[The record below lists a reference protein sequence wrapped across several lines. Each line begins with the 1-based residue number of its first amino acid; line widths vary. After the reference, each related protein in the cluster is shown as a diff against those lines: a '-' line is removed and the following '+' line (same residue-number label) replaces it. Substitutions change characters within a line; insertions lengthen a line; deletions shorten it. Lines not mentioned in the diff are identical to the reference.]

1 MKKPICIMA
10 GGTGGHIFPGLAVA
24 EELIKRGETVHWIGS
39 KHGLE
44 GRLVPEKGIQIHYL
58 AVRGLRGKHGLQR
71 FTGPI
76 RLGVSVIQALI
87 LMLRLKPS
95 VCVGFGGYPAGPGG
109 IAAKIT
115 KVPVVIHEQNA
126 VAGMTNKYLAKFA
139 SKVLTAFPDV
149 IEGAECVG
157 NPIRPEIDSV
167 GRQRI
172 ADGHQ
177 PSDTTRVLVIGGSQ
191 GAKSLNEQL
200 PEKLKAVASQFGI
213 EVTHQTGVS
222 GKDQVD
228 DQYQA
233 LDLDATVVAFIS
245 RMDEAYREA
254 DIVVCR
260 AGALTVSELA
270 SAAMPSVLIPF
281 PYAVDDHQTKNGQ
294 QLQSAGAAVVV
305 QEKDL
310 DIFVAKLSDILRGPE
325 NLTQMAR
332 AARSVAKPE
341 ATQTVADRVMEV
353 ARG

>member
-44 GRLVPEKGIQIHYL
+44 GRLVPEKGIPMHYL

-71 FTGPI
+71 ITGPI

-95 VCVGFGGYPAGPGG
+95 ICVGFGGYPAGPGG
-109 IAAKIT
+109 IAAKMMKI
-115 KVPVVIHEQNA
+115 PVVIHEQNA
-126 VAGMTNKYLAKFA
+126 VAGLTNKYLAKFA
-139 SKVLTAFPDV
+139 TKVLTAFPDV

-200 PEKLKAVASQFGI
+200 PEKLKTVAGQFGI

-228 DQYQA
+228 EHYQA

-294 QLQSAGAAVVV
+294 QLQNAGAAVVV

-310 DIFVAKLSDILRGPE
+310 DIFVAKLSDILRAPE

-341 ATQTVADRVMEV
+341 ATQHVADRVMEV
-353 ARG
+353 AHG

>member
-39 KHGLE
+39 RHGLE
-44 GRLVPEKGIQIHYL
+44 GRLVPEKGIPMHYL

-71 FTGPI
+71 ITGPI
-76 RLGVSVIQALI
+76 RLGISVVQALI

-139 SKVLTAFPDV
+139 SRVLTAFPDV

-294 QLQSAGAAVVV
+294 QLQNAGAAVVV

-310 DIFVAKLSDILRGPE
+310 DIFVAKLSDILRAPE

>member
-44 GRLVPEKGIQIHYL
+44 GRLVPEQGIPMHYL
-58 AVRGLRGKHGLQR
+58 AVRALRGKSGLQR
-71 FTGPI
+71 ITGPM
-76 RLGVSVIQALI
+76 RLGFSIFQALI
-87 LMLRLKPS
+87 LMSRLKPS

-109 IAAKIT
+109 LAAKIMN
-115 KVPVVIHEQNA
+115 VPVVIHEQNA

-139 SKVLTAFPDV
+139 TKVLAAFPNV

-167 GRQRI
+167 GLQRI
-172 ADGHQ
+172 GQGQQEIDK
-177 PSDTTRVLVIGGSQ
+177 TRVLVIGGSQ
-191 GAKSLNEQL
+191 GAKAINEEL
-200 PEKLKAVASQFGI
+200 PEKLKVVASQFGI

-222 GKDQVD
+222 GQNQVD
-228 DQYQA
+228 EQYQA
-233 LDLDATVVAFIS
+233 LDLDATVVAFIG
-245 RMDEAYREA
+245 RMDEAYRDA

-281 PYAVDDHQTKNGQ
+281 PYAVDDHQTKNSQ
-294 QLQSAGAAVVV
+294 HLQSVGAAVVV

-310 DIFVAKLSDILRGPE
+310 DIFVAKLSDILRAPE

-341 ATQTVADRVMEV
+341 ATQHVADRVMEV
-353 ARG
+353 AHG

>member
-44 GRLVPEKGIQIHYL
+44 GRLVPEKGIPMHYL

-71 FTGPI
+71 ITGPI

-109 IAAKIT
+109 IAARMMKI
-115 KVPVVIHEQNA
+115 PVVIHEQNA

-139 SKVLTAFPDV
+139 TKVLTAFPDV

-177 PSDTTRVLVIGGSQ
+177 ASATTRVLVIGGSQ
-191 GAKSLNEQL
+191 GAKSLHKQL
-200 PEKLKAVASQFGI
+200 PEKLKTVASQFGI

-228 DQYQA
+228 EQYQA

-294 QLQSAGAAVVV
+294 QLQNAGAAVVV

-310 DIFVAKLSDILRGPE
+310 DIFVAKLSDILRAPE

-341 ATQTVADRVMEV
+341 ATQHVADRVMEV
-353 ARG
+353 AHG

>member
-44 GRLVPEKGIQIHYL
+44 GRLVPEKGIPMHYL

-71 FTGPI
+71 ITGPI

-109 IAAKIT
+109 IAARMMKI
-115 KVPVVIHEQNA
+115 PVVIHEQNA

-139 SKVLTAFPDV
+139 TKVLTAFPDV

-200 PEKLKAVASQFGI
+200 PEKLKTVASQFGI

-228 DQYQA
+228 EQYQA

-281 PYAVDDHQTKNGQ
+281 PYAVDDHKTKNGQ
-294 QLQSAGAAVVV
+294 QLQNAGAAVVV

-310 DIFVAKLSDILRGPE
+310 DIFVAKLSDILRAPE

-341 ATQTVADRVMEV
+341 ATQHVADRVMEV
-353 ARG
+353 AHG

>member
-71 FTGPI
+71 ITGPI
-76 RLGVSVIQALI
+76 RLGISVIQALI

-254 DIVVCR
+254 DVVVCR

-310 DIFVAKLSDILRGPE
+310 DIFVAKLSDILRAPE

>member
-44 GRLVPEKGIQIHYL
+44 GRLVPEKGIPMHYL

-71 FTGPI
+71 ITGPI

-87 LMLRLKPS
+87 LMLRLRPS

-109 IAAKIT
+109 IAAKMMKI
-115 KVPVVIHEQNA
+115 PVVIHEQNA
-126 VAGMTNKYLAKFA
+126 VAGMTNRYLAKFA
-139 SKVLTAFPDV
+139 TKVLTAFPDV

-200 PEKLKAVASQFGI
+200 PEKLKTVASQFGI

-228 DQYQA
+228 EQYQA

-281 PYAVDDHQTKNGQ
+281 PHAVDDHQTKNGQ
-294 QLQSAGAAVVV
+294 QLQNAGAAVVV

-310 DIFVAKLSDILRGPE
+310 DIFVAKLSDILRAPE

-341 ATQTVADRVMEV
+341 ATQHVADRVMEV
-353 ARG
+353 AHG

>member
-24 EELIKRGETVHWIGS
+24 EELIKRGENVHWIGS

-44 GRLVPEKGIQIHYL
+44 GRLVPEKGIPMHYL

-71 FTGPI
+71 ITGPI

-109 IAAKIT
+109 IAARMMKI
-115 KVPVVIHEQNA
+115 PVVIHEQNA

-139 SKVLTAFPDV
+139 TKVLTAFPDV

-177 PSDTTRVLVIGGSQ
+177 ASDTTRVLVIGGSQ

-200 PEKLKAVASQFGI
+200 PEKLKTVASQFGI

-228 DQYQA
+228 EQYQA

-281 PYAVDDHQTKNGQ
+281 PYAVDDHQTKNGH
-294 QLQSAGAAVVV
+294 QLQNAGAAVVV

-310 DIFVAKLSDILRGPE
+310 DIFVAKLSDILRAPE

-341 ATQTVADRVMEV
+341 ATEHVADRVMEV
-353 ARG
+353 AHG

>member
-44 GRLVPEKGIQIHYL
+44 GRLVPEKGIPMHYL

-71 FTGPI
+71 ITGPI
-76 RLGVSVIQALI
+76 RLGISVIQALI

-109 IAAKIT
+109 IAAKMMKI
-115 KVPVVIHEQNA
+115 PVVIHEQNA

-139 SKVLTAFPDV
+139 TKVLTAFPDV

-177 PSDTTRVLVIGGSQ
+177 ASDTTRVLVIGGSQ

-228 DQYQA
+228 EQYQA

-294 QLQSAGAAVVV
+294 QLQKAGAAVVV

-310 DIFVAKLSDILRGPE
+310 DIFVAKLSDILRAPE
-325 NLTQMAR
+325 NLTEMAR

-341 ATQTVADRVMEV
+341 ATQHVADRVMEV
-353 ARG
+353 AHG

>member
-1 MKKPICIMA
+1 MA

-254 DIVVCR
+254 DVVVCR

-310 DIFVAKLSDILRGPE
+310 DIFVAKLSDILRAPE

>member
-44 GRLVPEKGIQIHYL
+44 GRLVPEKGIPMHYL

-71 FTGPI
+71 ITGPI
-76 RLGVSVIQALI
+76 RLGISVIQALI

-109 IAAKIT
+109 IAAKMM

-139 SKVLTAFPDV
+139 TKVLTAFPDV

-167 GRQRI
+167 GLQRI

-177 PSDTTRVLVIGGSQ
+177 ASDTTRVLVIGGSQ

-228 DQYQA
+228 EQYQA

-294 QLQSAGAAVVV
+294 QLQNAGAAVVV

-310 DIFVAKLSDILRGPE
+310 DIFVAKLSDILRAPE

-341 ATQTVADRVMEV
+341 ATQHVADRVMEV
-353 ARG
+353 AHG